1 MTSGLRR
8 GPSLVLSLFIALGLL
23 SGPGGTSH
31 AAEPSAG
38 GATATPLGRLVPVG
52 QHRLHLYCTGS
63 GSPTVVL
70 EAGMGGNHL
79 DWIRAQP
86 QISRTTQVCSYDRA
100 GHGWSEPGPKPRTA
114 ERIAGELEEL
124 LRNAGI
130 GGPVVLVGHSFGG
143 VLALYYAGRHADQV
157 AGLVLVDSMHPD
169 QFDRFREAGIEV
181 PEEPTRGVIHSLPEI
196 VTSGIPP
203 AYKALAYELATR
215 DSARSFMFN
224 EMRNLQLSLAQVR
237 ALPPPGELRAEV
249 ILHGRREWDRIY
261 RDGRMENLWI
271 RMQAELAERIG
282 AKRLVVASNSGHQ
295 VPLDAPDLVEK
306 IVAAVVRDIRA
317 GTY

>member
-8 GPSLVLSLFIALGLL
+8 GPSRIASLLLALGVLVAPASMATAADPPAL
-23 SGPGGTSH
+23 S
-31 AAEPSAG
+31 
-38 GATATPLGRLVPVG
+38 ATATPLGRLVPVG
-52 QHRLHLYCTGS
+52 HHRLHLYCTGS

-70 EAGMGGNHL
+70 EAGLGGNHL
-79 DWIRAQP
+79 DWIRTQP

-100 GHGWSEPGPKPRTA
+100 GYGWSEPGPKPRTA
-114 ERIAGELEEL
+114 ERITDELEEL

-143 VLALYYAGRHADQV
+143 ALALFYAGRHAEQV

-169 QFDRFREAGIEV
+169 QFDRFRAAGIEV
-181 PEEPTRGVIHSLPEI
+181 PEEPTRGIIHTQPEMM
-196 VTSGIPP
+196 TSGIPP
-203 AYKALAYELATR
+203 AYKALAYELAHR

-224 EMRNLQLSLAQVR
+224 EMRNLRISLAQIR
-237 ALPPPGELRAEV
+237 ALPPPGVLRAEV
-249 ILHGRREWDRIY
+249 ILHGRREWDRLY

-282 AKRLVVASNSGHQ
+282 AKRLVVASQSGHQ
-295 VPLDAPDLVEK
+295 IPLEAPGLVAK
-306 IVAAVVRDIRA
+306 IVVAVIRDIRA